1 MRPRHVPTQCSAGP
15 VYSCKPVSHFLSR
28 ASALFA
34 RNGNPQPLPHQSLAH
49 SFRFNGRGRVTSSK
63 NLLNYYSRHAPF
75 CPASAGVP
83 CGDSSSST
91 SHHSRITSHGL
102 LLTAHRSCPPLRALL
117 EGKRSAF
124 LFQGSFLLL
133 EWPRFYIRVPGAGSC
148 PTHP

>member
-75 CPASAGVP
+75 CPASAGGP

-91 SHHSRITSHGL
+91 SHHPRIPSHGL
-102 LLTAHRSCPPLRALL
+102 LLTAHSPCPPLRPLL
-117 EGKRSAF
+117 AGKRSA
-124 LFQGSFLLL
+124 LRFQGPFPLLDCT
-133 EWPRFYIRVPGAGSC
+133 RFYTPVPGARPS
-148 PTHP
+148 PPP